1 MVCLQNYRYE
11 FTLMAFDLA
20 QEKCREV
27 PCPTSDICDS
37 SLVHYMTALGGFLCE
52 YDDYGTCIW
61 VMKKYGGQESW
72 TNIKGNDA
80 GRVSLGPLCMV
91 GATTRVGS

>member
-1 MVCLQNYRYE
+1 
-11 FTLMAFDLA
+11 
-20 QEKCREV
+20 
-27 PCPTSDICDS
+27 
-37 SLVHYMTALGGFLCE
+37 MTALGGFLCE

-80 GRVSLGPLCMV
+80 GRVSLGPLRMW
-91 GATTRVGS
+91 GATTRVD